1 MDKITIKQVRANFAG
16 PEKLAN
22 AVVYRVGLGALRD
35 IRRGGIEGGFHG
47 FTYHRET
54 VNFFNRHKADI
65 VQMVG
70 EHAEDSEGAAAAFVE
85 GLIKFSDIDGEVR
98 AAIYRLLAG
107 KRAKLEDDCDTIVAE
122 ALAWWVAGEVA
133 EAAV

>member
-16 PEKLAN
+16 PERLAN
-22 AVVYRVGLGALRD
+22 AVVYRVGLNALRD

-47 FTYHRET
+47 FIYHNEIVR
-54 VNFFNRHKADI
+54 FFNLHKADI
-65 VQMVG
+65 VAMVG
-70 EHAEDSEGAAAAFVE
+70 EHAEDSSGAAAAFVE

-98 AAIYRLLAG
+98 DAIYRLLAG
-107 KRAKLEDDCDTIVAE
+107 KRANLDNDCDVTVAE